1 MTGKRMNREAN
12 RPWSED
18 EVRRGAL
25 VIGAVMVAVASPA
38 LLKLGRQA
46 YNRLAG
52 MTYQDRF
59 DSGRSTAADPA
70 RGKPA

>member
-1 MTGKRMNREAN
+1 MSREAN
-12 RPWSED
+12 RPWSDD

-25 VIGAVMVAVASPA
+25 VIGAAAALAASPA
-38 LLKLGRQA
+38 LLKLGRRA

-52 MTYQDRF
+52 MTYQDRV
-59 DSGRSTAADPA
+59 DSGRPTAADPA